1 MFRKFFIYKHRFS
14 RERNLILRLNNELK
28 KLKEYSDNRKKILLE
43 SRHILF
49 IIKQLERTDVYWFI
63 KGDITKIKNYLKKVR
78 KNPKNKGLIYVLTS
92 IYIVAPGTFEATGII
107 LFFRYILRLFNKYF
121 LKK

>member
-1 MFRKFFIYKHRFS
+1 MFRKFFIYKHKFS

-28 KLKEYSDNRKKILLE
+28 KLKRYSDDRRKILLE

-49 IIKQLERTDVYWFI
+49 IINQLEKTDVYWFV
-63 KGDITKIKNYLKKVR
+63 KGDIIKVKNYLQKIK

-107 LFFRYILRLFNKYF
+107 LFFRYIWRLIVKSKF
-121 LKK
+121 L